1 MENCLPFE
9 GALGAH
15 PVGEAFAL
23 MSLSIRYADYSV
35 SDAQVEDKYSLDAQQ
50 PH

>member
-9 GALGAH
+9 GALGAG

-23 MSLSIRYADYSV
+23 VSLSIRYANYSLSI
-35 SDAQVEDKYSLDAQQ
+35 SDAQVEGKYFF
-50 PH
+50 